1 MSFEMKAFGAF
12 VRQLAKAKVRQALPI
27 EAFVR
32 EYYDGIREV
41 RREVHKGIASGLLT
55 PERAD
60 ELQRLIDVLMV
71 WHKTHGHVQVC
82 LNGDDWISLGNG
94 GHMRR
99 KHLDENYEFP
109 VLPKA
114 CSIEQEL
121 TKENTNEEES

>member
-12 VRQLAKAKVRQALPI
+12 VRQLAKAKVQQALPL

-82 LNGDDWISLGNG
+82 LDGADWISLGNG
-94 GHMRR
+94 GHMRI
-99 KHLDENYEFP
+99 KHLDENYEHRMT
-109 VLPKA
+109 PK
-114 CSIEQEL
+114 SGTIEQEL
-121 TKENTNEEES
+121 TKENTNEEEI